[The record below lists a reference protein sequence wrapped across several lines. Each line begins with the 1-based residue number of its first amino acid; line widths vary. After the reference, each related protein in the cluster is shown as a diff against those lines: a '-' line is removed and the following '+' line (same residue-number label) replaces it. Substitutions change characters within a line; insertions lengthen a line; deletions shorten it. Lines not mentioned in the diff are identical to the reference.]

1 MKRALVTG
9 ASGFVGRFTV
19 AALKQRGYEVHGVAR
34 RPASGIEVDRWHD
47 ADLLAKSGPGR
58 IVREVAPSHL
68 LHLAWTTEHGS
79 YWEDPA
85 NQAWVAA
92 TGRLVDAFVDIGGE
106 RFVLGGTCAQYDWNS
121 KETMSETRTARH
133 PSTLYGRAK
142 QETEETLAEAQLSAT
157 TALLF
162 FPYGPYEKPE
172 RLIPSVARSLLA
184 GDEARTSAGEQV
196 RDFLHVADCGGA
208 LAAIV
213 DSELT
218 GSINV
223 GSGQGTSVAAVAAR
237 VAQIVGRGDL
247 LRLGDLAGDDETSVV
262 ADIGRLRNELGFRP
276 QYQLDDGLRDAVDWW
291 RQRTRRR

>member
-1 MKRALVTG
+1 VKRALVTG
-9 ASGFVGRFTV
+9 ASGFLGRFAV
-19 AALKQRGYEVHGVAR
+19 AALKLRGYEVHGVAR

-47 ADLLAKSGPGR
+47 ADLLAESAPAK
-58 IVREVAPSHL
+58 IIREVSPSHL

-79 YWEDPA
+79 YWEDLA

-92 TGRLVDAFVDIGGE
+92 TGRLVDAFVDVGGE

-121 KETMSETRTARH
+121 KETMSETRTVRH

-142 QETEETLAEAQLSAT
+142 QEAEDALAKSELPAA

-162 FPYGPYEKPE
+162 FPYGPFEKPE
-172 RLIPSVARSLLA
+172 RLIPSVTRSLLA
-184 GDEARTSAGEQV
+184 GDEARTSAGGQI
-196 RDFLHVADCGGA
+196 RDFLHVADCGRA

-213 DSELT
+213 DSELA

-223 GSGQGTSVAAVAAR
+223 GSGEGISVAEVATR
-237 VAQIVGRGDL
+237 VAQIVGREDL
-247 LRLGDLAGDDETSVV
+247 LRLGELDRGDETSVV
-262 ADIGRLRNELGFRP
+262 ADDGRLRDELGFGTE
-276 QYQLDDGLRDAVDWW
+276 YELDDGLRDAVDWW